1 MQIDELRNLQQNRIQ
16 PDAAATGPHINVG
29 EQAPAQQP
37 KADAAATFFAGDFNS
52 RINNPN
58 YDKNSIQ
65 DETLAEELERKTA
78 TFSDAQTTK
87 RNLSMAVAG
96 FSVED
101 LSGAKE
107 EGYDIDDMEP
117 DQIITVIDEIKM
129 HLAMGGKDISA
140 MGGLSDAEIAEMSGG
155 NGSLAA
161 TVEHALSAADL
172 PVDDEIVAD
181 GVQALQKA
189 GEISEITPSAMEYL
203 LKNDLEPTVENI
215 YTGTFSQSNAAMP
228 NIAVNAGDV
237 DALMPQ
243 VEKLLDAADLPM
255 DGQQRENVEWMLER
269 DIPITTENLAYLND
283 LQTAEPDLSQEA
295 VTEHIVDAVAE
306 GRQPQEAYL
315 IDGYSLADKAEA
327 INDTIQNVTD
337 EQAARVVERGEAFT
351 AENLAREIRREENGL
366 TERMGTN
373 GAGTV
378 GVAGGAGD
386 GITASGTTGA
396 VDGTAGTADGSVM
409 DVQNADADGAVVTDT
424 GNISAQ
430 GFSEAAI
437 KAQRVLEE
445 TRLVMTQQA
454 NLSLMKQGISIDTTE
469 LSEVVEQLK
478 NLEASFYQK
487 TLTNNGE
494 VLTQEELSVRIDL
507 FEQTTTQVSDLAEMP
522 AVLLGRIPDI
532 AEAAIGDLHREGRSL
547 AQTFAAADERYETM
561 RTEVRRDLG
570 DSMRKA
576 FRNVDDILEDLDME
590 TTETNRRA
598 VRILAY
604 NQQEITTESIGKM
617 KAGDELV
624 QRAFK
629 SLTPGVVAKMIREG
643 ENPLDLSMEELTD
656 KAEEIKAVSS
666 SDSAEKKFSEFLYKA
681 QKSGEFTK
689 EERDAFIGVYRL
701 IYQVEKTDGAVIGQL
716 LAQGTD
722 LSMRNLMMAAR
733 TRRHENR
740 EYAIDDDFGFA
751 EFDRSTLSIT
761 EQIEM
766 VFQTQRMKDAGEA
779 VTPQKLAAFENEE
792 YMEMTP
798 DRFAEALEEM
808 PDNPAEEEMQK
819 AFDKQ
824 QRDNIAEAVRAE
836 SRVYEML
843 SQYDLPQSPANLE
856 AFSQML
862 SDRNGMY
869 RRLFRGNG
877 RTAFGTED
885 TGIREG
891 EVGLSDVIENLI
903 RDFGEAVKTPEEMA
917 EAQRNLEDVA
927 ENVMRTMLV
936 EEPAGSIDV
945 RGMQV
950 TMKQIR
956 SMGEVGQRSETYA
969 VPILVADAVGNM
981 TLKIVRG
988 AEEQRGMVDLALDM
1002 EATGTIRASFRYDTD
1017 GVYGSVTTSLSAT
1030 RNLLAGVADELTAS
1044 MEEAAGTT
1052 VNLTLGE
1059 DRSAG
1064 ANDIFNETQT
1074 DFAVR
1079 EDGERPEVQT
1089 RVLYGIARSF
1099 IQTVGSLE
1107 F

>member
-1 MQIDELRNLQQNRIQ
+1 MQIDEIRSIQQNRIQ
-16 PDAAATGPHINVG
+16 SDALGGAPRINVG
-29 EQAPAQQP
+29 EQAPAKQSGT
-37 KADAAATFFAGDFNS
+37 ADAAAAFFAGDFNS
-52 RINNPN
+52 RIHNPN

-78 TFSDAQTTK
+78 NFSDAETTK
-87 RNLSMAVAG
+87 KNLSMAVAG

-140 MGGLSDAEIAEMSGG
+140 MGGLSDSEIAEMSGG
-155 NGSLAA
+155 SGNLAA
-161 TVEHALSAADL
+161 TIAHALSMADL
-172 PVDDEIVAD
+172 PANEEIVAD

-189 GEISEITPSAMEYL
+189 EEISEITPSAIEYL
-203 LKNDLEPTVENI
+203 LKNGLEPTVENI

-228 NIAVNAGDV
+228 GIKVNADDV
-237 DALMPQ
+237 EALMPQ
-243 VEKLLDAADLPM
+243 VEKLLDEADLPM
-255 DGQQRENVEWMLER
+255 DTRQRENVEWMLER
-269 DIPITTENLAYLND
+269 DIPVTAENLSYLDD
-283 LQTAEPDLSQEA
+283 LQTAEPQLLQEE
-295 VTEHIVDAVAE
+295 VTDSIVNAVAE
-306 GRQPQEAYL
+306 GRKPQEAYL
-315 IDGYSLADKAEA
+315 ISGFSIADQAEA
-327 INDTIQNVTD
+327 VNETVQNVTD
-337 EQAARVVERGEAFT
+337 EQAARVVDRGEPLT

-366 TERMGTN
+366 PVRMPDVSIAADDT
-373 GAGTV
+373 
-378 GVAGGAGD
+378 
-386 GITASGTTGA
+386 A
-396 VDGTAGTADGSVM
+396 VDAADTVP
-409 DVQNADADGAVVTDT
+409 
-424 GNISAQ
+424 AQ
-430 GFSEAAI
+430 GFSEEAVR
-437 KAQRVLEE
+437 AQRILEE

-454 NLSLMKQGISIDTTE
+454 NLTLMKQGISVDTTE

-478 NLEASFYQK
+478 NLEAGFYQK
-487 TLTNNGE
+487 TLTNNE
-494 VLTQEELSVRIDL
+494 EAVTEEELSVRIDM
-507 FEQTTTQVSDLAEMP
+507 FEQTTTQVSELAEMP

-532 AEAAIGDLHREGRSL
+532 AEAVIGDLHREGRAL
-547 AQTFAAADERYETM
+547 AQTFAAADQRYETM

-576 FRNVDDILEDLDME
+576 FRNVDDILEDLGME
-590 TTETNRRA
+590 TTESNQRA

-604 NQQEITTESIGKM
+604 NQQEITNESIGKM

-656 KAEEIKAVSS
+656 KAEEIKAVSPS
-666 SDSAEKKFSEFLYKA
+666 ESAEGKFSEFLYKA
-681 QKSGEFTK
+681 QRSGELTQ
-689 EERDAFIGVYRL
+689 EERDAFVGVYRL

-722 LSMRNLMMAAR
+722 ISLRNLMMAAR

-740 EYAIDDDFGFA
+740 EYTIDDDFGFA

-766 VFQTQRMKDAGEA
+766 VFQTRRMKDAGE
-779 VTPQKLAAFENEE
+779 VITPQKLAAFENEE

-798 DRFAEALEEM
+798 DRFAEVLEEM
-808 PDNPAEEEMQK
+808 PDNPVEEEMQK
-819 AFDKQ
+819 AIDKQ

-836 SRVYEML
+836 LRIYEML

-862 SDRNGMY
+862 TDRNGMY
-869 RRLFRGNG
+869 RRLFRGND
-877 RTAFGTED
+877 RTVFGEED
-885 TGIREG
+885 AGVREG

-927 ENVMRTMLV
+927 ENVMKTMLV

-950 TMKQIR
+950 AMKQIR
-956 SMGEVGQRSETYA
+956 TMGEIGQRSETYA

-988 AEEQRGMVDLALDM
+988 QEEQRGLVELALDM
-1002 EATGTIRASFRYDTD
+1002 ETTGTIRASFRYGTD

-1030 RNLLAGVADELTAS
+1030 RNLLSDAADELTAS
-1044 MEEAAGTT
+1044 IEEAAGAT
-1052 VNLTLGE
+1052 VNLSIGE
-1059 DRSAG
+1059 DRSVRA
-1064 ANDIFNETQT
+1064 DRIFEETQT

-1099 IQTVGSLE
+1099 IQTVGNLRFS
-1107 F
+1107 

>member
-1 MQIDELRNLQQNRIQ
+1 MQIDEIRNMQQNRIQ
-16 PDAAATGPHINVG
+16 ADAISQGPRVNVG
-29 EQAPAQQP
+29 EQVPAKQSGA
-37 KADAAATFFAGDFNS
+37 ADAAAAFFAGDFNS
-52 RINNPN
+52 RIHNPN

-78 TFSDAQTTK
+78 NFSDAETTK

-107 EGYDIDDMEP
+107 EGYNIDDMEP
-117 DQIITVIDEIKM
+117 DEIITVIDEIKM

-140 MGGLSDAEIAEMSGG
+140 MGGLSDSEIAEMSGG
-155 NGSLAA
+155 SGNLAA
-161 TVEHALSAADL
+161 TIEHALAAADL
-172 PVDDEIVAD
+172 PADESSVAD

-203 LKNDLEPTVENI
+203 LKNGLEPTVENI

-228 NIAVNAGDV
+228 GIRVNADDV
-237 DALMPQ
+237 EALMPQ
-243 VEKLLDAADLPM
+243 VEKLLDEADLPM
-255 DGQQRENVEWMLER
+255 DARQRENVEWMLGR
-269 DIPITTENLAYLND
+269 DIPVTVDNLSYLNEM
-283 LQTAEPDLSQEA
+283 QTAGQRLSQEE
-295 VTEHIVDAVAE
+295 VTDSIVDAVAE
-306 GRQPQEAYL
+306 GRQPQAAYL
-315 IDGYSLADKAEA
+315 IDGFSMADRAEA
-327 INDTIQNVTD
+327 VNETVQNATD
-337 EQAARVVERGEAFT
+337 EQAARVVDRGEALT

-366 TERMGTN
+366 AVRTADTDGNETFGGDVVSGEAAEGAQN
-373 GAGTV
+373 AGTD
-378 GVAGGAGD
+378 GG
-386 GITASGTTGA
+386 T
-396 VDGTAGTADGSVM
+396 VFE
-409 DVQNADADGAVVTDT
+409 
-424 GNISAQ
+424 Q
-430 GFSEAAI
+430 GFSEEAV
-437 KAQRVLEE
+437 KAQRILEE

-454 NLSLMKQGISIDTTE
+454 NLSLMKQGISVDTTE

-487 TLTNNGE
+487 TLINNGE
-494 VLTQEELSVRIDL
+494 TVTQEELSVRIDL
-507 FEQTTTQVSDLAEMP
+507 FEQTTAQMSDLAEMP

-532 AEAAIGDLHREGRSL
+532 AEAVIGDLHREGRAL

-576 FRNVDDILEDLDME
+576 FRNVDDILEDLDVE
-590 TTETNRRA
+590 TTDANRRA

-604 NQQEITTESIGKM
+604 NQQEITVESIGKM

-656 KAEEIKAVSS
+656 KAEEIKAVSP
-666 SDSAEKKFSEFLYKA
+666 SDSAEGKFSEFLYNA
-681 QKSGEFTK
+681 QRAGELTQ
-689 EERDAFIGVYRL
+689 EERDAFVGVYRL
-701 IYQVEKTDGAVIGQL
+701 IYQVEKSDGAVIGQL

-722 LSMRNLMMAAR
+722 ISLRNLMMAAR

-740 EYAIDDDFGFA
+740 EYTIDDDFGFA

-766 VFQTQRMKDAGEA
+766 VFQTRRMKDAGEQI
-779 VTPQKLAAFENEE
+779 TPQKMAAFENEE
-792 YMEMTP
+792 YLEMTP

-808 PDNPAEEEMQK
+808 PDNPAEEEAQK
-819 AFDKQ
+819 AFDRQ
-824 QRDNIAEAVRAE
+824 QRNNIAEAVRAE
-836 SRVYEML
+836 ARVYEML

-862 SDRNGMY
+862 NDRNGMY
-869 RRLFRGNG
+869 RKLLRGND
-877 RTAFGTED
+877 RTVFGSED
-885 TGIREG
+885 TGVREG
-891 EVGLSDVIENLI
+891 EVGLSDVIEDLI
-903 RDFGEAVKTPEEMA
+903 REFGEAVKTPEEMA
-917 EAQRNLEDVA
+917 EAQKNLEDIA

-950 TMKQIR
+950 AMKQIR

-988 AEEQRGMVDLALDM
+988 AEEERGMVDLALDM
-1002 EATGTIRASFRYDTD
+1002 ETTGTIRATFRYDTG

-1030 RNLLAGVADELTAS
+1030 RNLLTDAAEDLAGAI
-1044 MEEAAGTT
+1044 EEAAGTT
-1052 VNLTLGE
+1052 VDLTFGG
-1059 DRSAG
+1059 DRTG
-1064 ANDIFNETQT
+1064 RANDIFGEPQT

-1079 EDGERPEVQT
+1079 GDGGRPEVQT

-1099 IQTVGSLE
+1099 IQTIGNLP
-1107 F
+1107 FGQ